1 MLTIKN
7 IGKLIG
13 KEIEIKGYRF
23 QIYEAS
29 ASGVNNEYVLKLEDV
44 GEVYQNVYVTI
55 QRECEVYNEW
65 GKNVKRFI
73 VRKNGE
79 NPLYFNIDDIK
90 SLTHFLLELKWYL
103 NL

>member
-7 IGKLIG
+7 IHKLLG
-13 KEIEIKGYRF
+13 KEIEIHGTKF
-23 QIYEAS
+23 IIYDVAK
-29 ASGVNNEYVLKLEDV
+29 SGLNNEYVLSLEDPV
-44 GEVYQNVYVTI
+44 EVYQNVYITM
-55 QRECEVYNEW
+55 QRQCEIYNEW
-65 GKNVKRFI
+65 GKNVKRFV

-79 NPLYFNIDDIK
+79 NPLHFNVDTIQ